1 MKKTLTFFGIACL
14 ILSGLLTA
22 VPVKATDVIEV
33 WIDIKPGSCP
43 NSINPN
49 SKGVIPVAIIT
60 TLTFDATD
68 VDPGT
73 VVFSDADA
81 VPLRWTLEDVMTG
94 DGDPPDGKMDLLLF
108 FKTQECSFSGY
119 SATLTGNLFDGTPIE
134 GTGSINLVP
143 KGKP

>member
-22 VPVKATDVIEV
+22 VPVKANEVIEV

-60 TLTFDATD
+60 TGTFDATT
-68 VDPGT
+68 VDPAT
-73 VVFSDADA
+73 VVFAGA
-81 VPLRWTLEDVMTG
+81 APLRWTIEDVWEG
-94 DGDPPDGKMDLLLF
+94 DGLPPDGDLDLLLF
-108 FKTQECSFSGY
+108 FKTQECSFSGS
-119 SATLTGNLFDGTPIE
+119 SATLTGDTFDGQSII
-134 GTGSINLVP
+134 GIGSINLVP